1 MGTNRI
7 IMMTSGN
14 SKEDIAFKMGFEDG
28 LLYKGSVTVLP
39 ITTNTNNPYTPV
51 HKPINKTEE
60 FIKRKK
66 AIVNKHKIRYHEFPR
81 NSNVVKNKRG
91 K

>member
-7 IMMTSGN
+7 MMITSGN

-28 LLYKGSVTVLP
+28 LRYRGGVTILP
-39 ITTNTNNPYTPV
+39 IITDTNNPYTPV

-66 AIVNKHKIRYHEFPR
+66 ATVNKRKIRYYEFPR
-81 NSNVVKNKRG
+81 NSSVVKNKRG